1 MKDPPASVGEEGNTS
16 MRVGHLTAIL
26 FAATCLS
33 SAAQAQDGQALFD
46 QHCAAC
52 HVDAAGTPPEADI
65 PRLETLQDLDPVT
78 IVDSLRDGLMRIQG
92 LGMTEDQHLT
102 VAEFLTG
109 ETYVEPDPVFT
120 TGLCEAPPAALP
132 EFGEAGDWNG
142 WGGDEK
148 NRRFAAEGGLSRAD
162 VPNLTLK
169 WAFGVPGV
177 SQQRAQPAVLG
188 DRLFMASMTGAIYAL
203 DADTGCT
210 FWTFEAESGVRTA
223 ISVGP
228 VDLPTGGRGHAVYF
242 ADAQANAYALD
253 AATGG
258 LLWRTKVDD
267 HPAARATGAPTLYQ
281 GRLYVVLS
289 GVAEENAAS
298 MPDYECCT
306 FRGSLTSIDA
316 TTGEIAWQTFMV
328 PEPEPRGT
336 STSGRPLW
344 GPAGSPIWAA
354 PTIDS
359 MRAMVYV
366 ATGNSYTDPVQ
377 ETSDAIVAVAMETGE
392 IGWVSQITPGDTWI
406 LGCGGDLGDDAPG
419 AAPTERN
426 PNCPEVVG
434 PDYDF
439 SASPALVTTADGK
452 DLLVITQK
460 SGMGYALD
468 PDDSGRIVWEHR
480 WGEGSP
486 VGGVWGAATDGVRAY
501 FGAADQFTETP
512 GGMSAVDLATGADV
526 WTAPPQPVLCTPDP
540 GPCSP
545 AQSAALTAI
554 PGVVFSG
561 GADGGVRAYDSETGE
576 VIWTFDANRS
586 FETVNGVEAKGGS
599 IDGPGPVVSG
609 GMLYVT
615 AGNGGFVGTPGNVL
629 LAFEV
634 GE

>member
-1 MKDPPASVGEEGNTS
+1 V
-16 MRVGHLTAIL
+16 RVFQLIS
-26 FAATCLS
+26 AAALIIVLPST
-33 SAAQAQDGQALFD
+33 AQAQDGQALFD

-52 HVDAAGTPPEADI
+52 HVGAAATPPDPDI
-65 PRLETLQDLDPVT
+65 PRVEALQELDAGT
-78 IVDSLRDGLMRIQG
+78 IVLSLRDGLMRIQG
-92 LGMTEDQHLT
+92 LGLTEDQHVT
-102 VAEFLTG
+102 VAEFISG
-109 ETYVEPDPVFT
+109 ETYVEPDPVFA
-120 TGLCEAPPAALP
+120 TGLCETPPEPLP
-132 EFGEAGDWNG
+132 AFGEEGDWNG

-148 NRRFAAEGGLSRAD
+148 NQRFADAGGLSRDD
-162 VPNLTLK
+162 VPTLTLK
-169 WAFGVPGV
+169 WAFGIPGV
-177 SQQRAQPAVLG
+177 TQSRSQPAVLG
-188 DRLFMASMTGAIYAL
+188 DRLFMASQTGAIYAL

-210 FWTFEAESGVRTA
+210 HWVFEAESGVRTA

-228 VDLPTGGRGHAVYF
+228 VTLPTGEQGHAVYF

-253 AATGG
+253 AQTGG

-328 PEPEPRGT
+328 PEPQPRGT
-336 STSGRPLW
+336 STSGKPLW
-344 GPAGSPIWAA
+344 GPAGSPIWSA

-392 IGWVSQITPGDTWI
+392 IGWINQITPGDTWV
-406 LGCGGDLGDDAPG
+406 LGCGGDIDDAPG
-419 AAPTERN
+419 EASTEDN
-426 PNCPEVVG
+426 PNCPETVG

-439 SASPALVTTADGK
+439 SASPVLVTAPNGK
-452 DLLVITQK
+452 DLIVVTQK
-460 SGMGYALD
+460 AGVATALD
-468 PDDSGRIVWEHR
+468 PDDGGRTLWQYR
-480 WGEGSP
+480 FGEGSP
-486 VGGVWGAATDGVRAY
+486 VGGVWGLATDGTRAY
-501 FGAADQFTETP
+501 FAAADQFTESP
-512 GGMSAVDLATGADV
+512 GGMSAVDLATGEEV
-526 WTAPPQPVLCTPDP
+526 WTAPPQPVLCSPDA
-540 GPCSP
+540 GPCSA
-545 AQSAALTAI
+545 AQSAALTAV

-561 GADGGVRAYDSETGE
+561 GADGGVRAYDSGTGE
-576 VIWTFDANRS
+576 IIWSFDANRA